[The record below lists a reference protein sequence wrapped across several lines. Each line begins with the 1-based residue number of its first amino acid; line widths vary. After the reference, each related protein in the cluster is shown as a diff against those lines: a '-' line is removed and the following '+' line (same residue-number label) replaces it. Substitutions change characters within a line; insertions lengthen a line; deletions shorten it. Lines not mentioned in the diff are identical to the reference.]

1 MRSSLIVLA
10 VVLATLRAFEAFA
23 RRMQRASLVPVAR
36 RGGSAAFG
44 VSELRLAVGAAARGG
59 TAETGKT
66 RGGKGDAA
74 GDRTPNRYGDRTP
87 NRYTEWRY
95 YGFSSHA
102 AEVDASVEAPKV
114 EAPNVE
120 ALKDVVA
127 SSPAVGSVVTIL
139 PDDCITTVVNGS
151 VYRQCGSVWY
161 QRQYTG
167 SDVSYVVVPAP

>member
-23 RRMQRASLVPVAR
+23 RRMRRASLVPVAR
-36 RGGSAAFG
+36 RRGSAVFG
-44 VSELRLAVGAAARGG
+44 ASELSLAVGEAVRRG
-59 TAETGKT
+59 TAETGRK
-66 RGGKGDAA
+66 RGGKGAA
-74 GDRTPNRYGDRTP
+74 AGDRTP

-102 AEVDASVEAPKV
+102 AEVDASIEAPKV
-114 EAPNVE
+114 EAPRE
-120 ALKDVVA
+120 IVA

-167 SDVSYVVVPAP
+167 SDVRYVVVPAP